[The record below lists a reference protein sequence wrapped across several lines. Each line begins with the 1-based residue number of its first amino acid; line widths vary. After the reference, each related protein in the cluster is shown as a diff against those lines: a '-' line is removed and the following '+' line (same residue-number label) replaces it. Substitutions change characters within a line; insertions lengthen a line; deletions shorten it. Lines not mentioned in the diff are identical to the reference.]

1 MKGTAEGAVIVEI
14 EDVTR
19 PALFQHLPDAL
30 AALWRSLREL
40 PLGAD
45 QADAFQYFLT
55 RREAAARVRDL
66 LDQDGSLSLTL
77 RLEGRFHA
85 VHIRPA
91 DGGRARSRPT
101 PRPMC

>member
-1 MKGTAEGAVIVEI
+1 VNATADGAVIVEI

-19 PALFQHLPDAL
+19 PALFRHLPDAL

-45 QADAFQYFLT
+45 QADAFQYFHP
-55 RREAAARVRDL
+55 RRDAANRVRDI

-91 DGGRARSRPT
+91 DGDRARPRST
-101 PRPMC
+101 PRHTS